1 MTMQNHDD
9 QKRKYYR
16 LKYPVKALPRVRING
31 DVYHVNE
38 VSEGG
43 LRVTLSSIHQFHQ
56 GLMIRGTLQLLNC
69 VLAIEGRIL
78 RFDQDEV
85 VLKLSKGPSFKHM
98 AAEQRCLLQ
107 HFPTHIHM
115 LRRAAANQVA

>member
-1 MTMQNHDD
+1 MQNHDD

-31 DVYHVNE
+31 NVYHVNE

-56 GLMIRGTLQLLNC
+56 GLMIRGNVAAAQLC
-69 VLAIEGRIL
+69 VGY
-78 RFDQDEV
+78 
-85 VLKLSKGPSFKHM
+85 
-98 AAEQRCLLQ
+98 
-107 HFPTHIHM
+107 
-115 LRRAAANQVA
+115 RRAYFAFRSR

>member
-1 MTMQNHDD
+1 MQNHDD

-56 GLMIRGTLQLLNC
+56 GLMIRERCSCSTVC
-69 VLAIEGRIL
+69 W
-78 RFDQDEV
+78 
-85 VLKLSKGPSFKHM
+85 LSKGVFCVSIKM
-98 AAEQRCLLQ
+98 KWC
-107 HFPTHIHM
+107 
-115 LRRAAANQVA
+115 

>member
-38 VSEGG
+38 VSEG
-43 LRVTLSSIHQFHQ
+43 
-56 GLMIRGTLQLLNC
+56 
-69 VLAIEGRIL
+69 RIL

-98 AAEQRCLLQ
+98 AAEQRYLLQ